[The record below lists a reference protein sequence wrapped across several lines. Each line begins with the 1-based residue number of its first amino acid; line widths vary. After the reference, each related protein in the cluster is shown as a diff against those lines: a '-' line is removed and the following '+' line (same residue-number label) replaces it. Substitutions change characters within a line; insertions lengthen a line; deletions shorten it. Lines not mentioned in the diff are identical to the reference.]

1 MEAVSSTSYK
11 KAKIMMFLI
20 EPLFIFLLHKNH
32 STYEMLKAS
41 SSSSSA
47 LTWLMG
53 FKNLE
58 EDTAL

>member
-1 MEAVSSTSYK
+1 
-11 KAKIMMFLI
+11 
-20 EPLFIFLLHKNH
+20 
-32 STYEMLKAS
+32 MLKAS

-58 EDTAL
+58 EDTALWITT